1 MDFMQKQNDKILLEW
16 AKKYIWWENPE
27 EAIKNY
33 NKIILKV
40 LDIGTFEDTQF
51 LLKYTDKNTLA
62 EIIQNS
68 GIGSMRKK
76 SWNYWH
82 IILDICDDEDIPP
95 IPSKR
100 GI

>member
-27 EAIKNY
+27 EAIKDY

-40 LDIGTFEDTQF
+40 LDIGTFEDTQI
-51 LLKYTDKNTLA
+51 LLENIDKNTLIK
-62 EIIQNS
+62 IIQNS
-68 GIGSMRKK
+68 EIGSMRKK

-82 IILDICDDEDIPP
+82 TILNIYDDKDIPP
-95 IPSKR
+95 MPSRR